1 MIFLL
6 FFRTEVPDQ
15 LVVLDPQLAAVDQ
28 NYTRILQRY
37 KVGFLVDHLLEAG
50 ITVFSVS
57 GSSRDTRWVFW
68 WTISWRPVKQYFPCP
83 DPPEIQGGVFVDH
96 LLRAGLRCIWIL

>member
-6 FFRTEVPDQ
+6 YFRTEVPDQ
-15 LVVLDPQLAAVDQ
+15 MVVLDPQLAAVDQ

-50 ITVFSVS
+50 KTVFSVS
-57 GSSRDTRWVFW
+57 GSSRDTRRGF
-68 WTISWRPVKQYFPCP
+68 SGPSFAGRLALYLDPVEFFM
-83 DPPEIQGGVFVDH
+83 I
-96 LLRAGLRCIWIL
+96 RILDLNR